1 MKNVKTLIAYAS
13 KTGTARSCTERLA
26 AYFPDC
32 VLADLMQTSPNP
44 AAYDI
49 VIIGGGVRFGSLHKA
64 ASKYIQTNQ
73 SMLRQK
79 RTAYFLCSFD
89 TDAAGILRRSIPA
102 DLISAAVVC
111 ASLGGELDMRLQKG
125 IDRLVAG
132 AVSRAIQAGKMTAP
146 PVSPEAIARFARSV
160 LNA

>member
-13 KTGTARSCTERLA
+13 KTGTARSCAERLA

-49 VIIGGGVRFGSLHKA
+49 VIIGGGGRFGSLHKA

-111 ASLGGELDMRLQKG
+111 ASLGGEKG